1 MKITVT
7 NTALLNAG
15 DAAIMAGTEAILRDA
30 FGANISIDIHDQQA
44 RDSRAAYPQY
54 RVAETLYNAL
64 ESLPP
69 DTRRPG
75 FVRLLTAAALWRTP
89 LAGLVR
95 RSLPPEIRTVMDGY
109 ADSDLIVSAG
119 GTYLVPH
126 YRIRPKLLE
135 LLVAR
140 LMRRPYVLFT
150 QSLGPFPRDRALLRV
165 IFGGA
170 NTILVRDSRS
180 VENLLDL
187 GVRGDRIAICADAA
201 FALAGRPTP
210 VPAPRNNLRV
220 GISVRDWPHGDKD
233 SSAEMRN
240 YISAV
245 AKLVRHLSD
254 GSGAEVT
261 FVSTCQGAGN
271 YWTDDSTV
279 ADRVLAE
286 VGPGYADRVQ
296 VDRSFRTPQ
305 QLMDHLAGYDM
316 YVSTRM
322 HGAILALCAGV
333 PVLPI
338 AYEFKT
344 NELFKRLGMEEI
356 VQDLASI
363 SGASLCRT
371 CKTILENRSAYR
383 DRIRQML
390 PDLRESAY
398 AAGQTAVIGMERH
411 G

>member
-15 DAAIMAGTEAILRDA
+15 DAAIMAGTDAILRDV
-30 FGANISIDIHDQQA
+30 FGSDITVELRDQQA
-44 RDSRAAYPQY
+44 EDSRTAYGDY
-54 RVAETLYNAL
+54 RVEETLYCAL
-64 ESLPP
+64 ESLSD

-75 FVRLLTAAALWRTP
+75 LMRLMAAAALWRTP
-89 LAGLVR
+89 LRNLARRLVPAR
-95 RSLPPEIRTVMDGY
+95 VRAVMDGY
-109 ADSDLIVSAG
+109 AESDLIVSAG

-126 YRIRPKLLE
+126 YRIRPKILE
-135 LLVAR
+135 LLAAR

-150 QSLGPFPRDRALLRV
+150 QSLGPFPRDRVLLRA
-165 IFGGA
+165 IFAGA
-170 NTILVRDSRS
+170 HAVLVRDSRS
-180 VENLLDL
+180 VEHLLDL

-210 VPAPRNNLRV
+210 VSEASNKLRV
-220 GISVRDWPHGDKD
+220 GISVRDWPHGGSDAD
-233 SSAEMRN
+233 RAMQN
-240 YISAV
+240 YVAAV
-245 AKLVRHLSD
+245 AKLVRHLTE

-261 FVSTCQGAGN
+261 FVSTCQGAGS
-271 YWTDDSTV
+271 YWTDDSAV
-279 ADRVLAE
+279 ADRVVAE
-286 VGPGYADRVQ
+286 IGWENADRVQ
-296 VDRSFRTPQ
+296 VDRSFRSPQ

-356 VQDLASI
+356 VQDLTSI
-363 SGASLCRT
+363 SGAALCRT
-371 CKTILENRSAYR
+371 CRMILDNRAAYR
-383 DRIRQML
+383 ERIREIL

-398 AAGQTAVIGMERH
+398 AAGQAVAIGLERNR
-411 G
+411 

>member
-15 DAAIMAGTEAILRDA
+15 DAAIMVGTEAILRDA
-30 FGANISIDIHDQQA
+30 FGEHVSLGVRDQQA
-44 RDSRAAYPQY
+44 RDSAAAYRPD
-54 RVAETLYNAL
+54 RVEATLYHAL

-69 DTRRPG
+69 ETKRPG
-75 FVRLLTAAALWRTP
+75 LVRLLAAAALWRTP
-89 LAGLVR
+89 LAGLMR
-95 RSLPPEIRTVMDGY
+95 RALPPQIRSVLDAY
-109 ADSDLIVSAG
+109 AESDLIVSAG

-140 LMRRPYVLFT
+140 LLRRPYVLFT
-150 QSLGPFPRDRALLRV
+150 QSLGPFPHDRTLLRI
-165 IFGGA
+165 IFSGA
-170 NTILVRDSRS
+170 SAILVRDSRS
-180 VENLLDL
+180 VEHLLDL
-187 GVRGDRIAICADAA
+187 GVRSDKIAICADAA

-210 VPAPRNNLRV
+210 VTSPRNKLRI
-220 GISVRDWPHGDKD
+220 GISVRDWPHGGEE
-233 SSAEMRN
+233 SAAEMRA

-245 AKLVRHLSD
+245 AKLVRHLTD

-261 FVSTCQGAGN
+261 FVSTCQGAGS
-271 YWTDDSTV
+271 YWTDDSAV
-279 ADRVLAE
+279 ADQVLAE
-286 VGPGYADRVQ
+286 AGPGYQDRAR

-305 QLMDHLAGYDM
+305 QLMDHLSQYDM
-316 YVSTRM
+316 FVSTRM

-344 NELFKRLGMEEI
+344 NELFRRLGMEEI
-356 VQDLASI
+356 VQDLATI
-363 SGASLCRT
+363 SGTALCRT
-371 CKTILENRSAYR
+371 CKTILDNRGTYR
-383 DRIRQML
+383 DRIRAIL

-398 AAGQTAVIGMERH
+398 AAGQTTVIAMERNR
-411 G
+411 